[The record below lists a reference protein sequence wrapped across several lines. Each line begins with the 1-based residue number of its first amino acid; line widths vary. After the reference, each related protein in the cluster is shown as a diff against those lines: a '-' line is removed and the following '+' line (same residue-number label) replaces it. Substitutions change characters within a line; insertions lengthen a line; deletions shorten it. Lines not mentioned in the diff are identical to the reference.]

1 MTEIW
6 SLESQTPIVAVG
18 AVVRF
23 FTRHLTFHARAEEPK
38 ISITSLLKWLSS
50 GIPFR
55 GQGQIKGA
63 LFFSEK
69 VQFQLYSDTLKW
81 RFPEME
87 VAGSPVHPF
96 FFGIFHETIQL
107 FFGTPMTM
115 ALWTPNHGEDLS
127 TPSFSLRLYG
137 ELESS
142 HPGRLTLWLGCRRWR
157 QVVQWERI
165 PVEYYGEIWPSQTVT
180 IQYIYIFKK
189 ITLWWLLPREK
200 WWYIME
206 SQRSICHMPYPSF
219 RLHTEQRKSYDKNHS
234 WVFAN
239 ISTPIIAL
247 RPLLKYDMHREIRK
261 DIDCS
266 RLRVY
271 ASWFLNG

>member
-1 MTEIW
+1 M
-6 SLESQTPIVAVG
+6 ESQTPIVAVG

-157 QVVQWERI
+157 QVVQ
-165 PVEYYGEIWPSQTVT
+165 
-180 IQYIYIFKK
+180 
-189 ITLWWLLPREK
+189 
-200 WWYIME
+200 
-206 SQRSICHMPYPSF
+206 
-219 RLHTEQRKSYDKNHS
+219 
-234 WVFAN
+234 
-239 ISTPIIAL
+239 
-247 RPLLKYDMHREIRK
+247 
-261 DIDCS
+261 
-266 RLRVY
+266 
-271 ASWFLNG
+271 